1 MTKHHS
7 TDMPVPASRAGP
19 RDQGTRLLVEYGD
32 DLGEYHLSDEQKK
45 EMLIA
50 IWQLMAAFVDLGF
63 SVKAGDKI
71 GDKSD
76 LSFDDVLEYLI
87 PIETAPETVA
97 PTKPQAEKES

>member
-1 MTKHHS
+1 
-7 TDMPVPASRAGP
+7 MPQ
-19 RDQGTRLLVEYGD
+19 DHGTRLLAEYAD
-32 DLGEYHLSDEQKK
+32 DLGEDHLSDEQKK

-71 GDKSD
+71 GNKSD
-76 LSFDDVLEYLI
+76 LSFDDVLEFLI

-97 PTKPQAEKES
+97 PPQTNKTEEPS